1 MGIGFGRRRRTR
13 SGGIFFGFPG
23 NPRYDSPQT
32 SGRKFYLEERYMANM
47 GKWAFIVGFVICVVA
62 GLLIAE
68 PWMFWVLAIL
78 GLIVGFMN
86 VTASETK
93 GFLLAAIGLM
103 LSASSVV
110 NIPMIGVAVT
120 AVLYNIV
127 TFISAAVLVVA
138 LKSLFEIAKD

>member
-1 MGIGFGRRRRTR
+1 M
-13 SGGIFFGFPG
+13 
-23 NPRYDSPQT
+23 Q
-32 SGRKFYLEERYMANM
+32 NM

-68 PWMFWVLAIL
+68 PWMFWVLAVL
-78 GLIVGFMN
+78 GLVVGFMN

-103 LSASSVV
+103 FSATSVV
-110 NIPMIGVAVT
+110 NIPMIGIAVT

>member
-1 MGIGFGRRRRTR
+1 MG
-13 SGGIFFGFPG
+13 
-23 NPRYDSPQT
+23 
-32 SGRKFYLEERYMANM
+32 NM
-47 GKWAFIVGFVICVVA
+47 GKWAFIVGFVICIVA
-62 GLLIAE
+62 GLLIAA
-68 PWMFWVLAIL
+68 PWMYWVLAIL

-103 LSASSVV
+103 LSATSVV
-110 NIPMIGVAVT
+110 AIPMIGVAVT